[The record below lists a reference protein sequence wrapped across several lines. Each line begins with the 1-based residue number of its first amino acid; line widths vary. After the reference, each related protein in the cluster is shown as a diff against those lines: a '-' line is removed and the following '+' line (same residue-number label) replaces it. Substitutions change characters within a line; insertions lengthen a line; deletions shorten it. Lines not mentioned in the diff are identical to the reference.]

1 MEKRKNLV
9 LAKIGSVLLKAL
21 KILSLVAFI
30 LGLIIAV
37 VYMIVAIIALARFSQ
52 VDSMIYKAS
61 IASYTN
67 MVIRFFMWPIIAFLL
82 RYPIS
87 KIIEILD
94 NYKEGKPYKQI
105 AVDNTKNV
113 AFWIIGL
120 GFGVIS
126 ISLLSLIINCI
137 YYAVMGHPESI
148 ITDMFGNL
156 PVIIKDIS
164 LILIGFLAMLSLSM
178 VLKNRPIEE

>member
-1 MEKRKNLV
+1 MEKRKNIV

-30 LGLIIAV
+30 LGVIIAV

-67 MVIRFFMWPIIAFLL
+67 MMIRFFMWPIIAFLL

-105 AVDNTKNV
+105 AIDNTKNV

-120 GFGVIS
+120 GVGVFSITL
-126 ISLLSLIINCI
+126 ISLFFNFIR
-137 YYAVMGHPESI
+137 YAVMEAPATIFTDI
-148 ITDMFGNL
+148 IGSL
-156 PVIIKDIS
+156 PGIIKDS
-164 LILIGFLAMLSLSM
+164 TLILVGFFSMLSISM
-178 VLKNRPIEE
+178 IIKSKTIEE